1 MSSKETAEKIV
12 AHLESR
18 DPENRGL
25 NGAFARMKR
34 RDHKAV
40 IEEIANILD
49 GKPAREAKPG
59 APKPEAKPSK
69 PEAPK
74 SGGKA
79 AQA

>member
-1 MSSKETAEKIV
+1 MATAKETAEKIV
-12 AHLESR
+12 AHLEAR

-40 IEEIANILD
+40 IEEITNIID
-49 GKPAREAKPG
+49 GKPAREAEPAPTKAAAPAPGGKP
-59 APKPEAKPSK
+59 AKP
-69 PEAPK
+69 
-74 SGGKA
+74 

>member
-59 APKPEAKPSK
+59 ATLASKPSK

-74 SGGKA
+74 AGGKA